1 MGTESEQVEIPKAL
15 AGAAFRVASEVSA
28 DAVLVLTEV
37 DGYIQQ
43 VNQVSSE
50 GDVRQ
55 PSVIVATSDQQCYE
69 KLGQCP
75 GVKLI
80 KVQAWQEGMG
90 RINQVISTCLREKH
104 VAKNQRLVCLI
115 CDGIENFPNSLFVLK
130 VTGEEKTVEMLAP
143 NPILANAVEL
153 SLEFSKGG
161 LDRKPIGAA
170 FMIGDTKTVLKY
182 SYQLYRFNPF
192 ENYKVSVDDRT
203 QWDLLKKYALAFD
216 GAFVVDDDGG
226 IVAACRYLDADRKVE
241 IPKGLGT
248 RHLSVASMT
257 AATGARGVTVSGE
270 DGLVRIFEK
279 GKIVAKINPYNK
291 IIEYTPDAV

>member
-1 MGTESEQVEIPKAL
+1 MGTERGQVEIPRAL

-28 DAVLVLTEV
+28 DAVLVLTEA

-43 VNQVSSE
+43 VNQVSYG
-50 GDVRQ
+50 GDVRP
-55 PSVIVATSDQQCYE
+55 PSVIVATSDQQCFE

-115 CDGIENFPNSLFVLK
+115 CDGIESFPSSLFVLK

-161 LDRKPIGAA
+161 SDRKPIGAA

-216 GAFVVDDDGG
+216 GAFVVDDDGTV
-226 IVAACRYLDADRKVE
+226 IAACRYLNSDRKVE

-248 RHLSVASMT
+248 RHLSVACMT

-270 DGLVRIFEK
+270 DGMVRIFEK
-279 GKIVAKINPYNK
+279 GKIMAKINPYNK

>member
-1 MGTESEQVEIPKAL
+1 VGTESEQVEVPRAL
-15 AGAAFRVASEVSA
+15 ADAAFRVASAVSA
-28 DAVLVLTEV
+28 DAVLVLTEA

-43 VNQVSSE
+43 VEHVILN
-50 GDVRQ
+50 GDIKQ
-55 PSVIVATSDQQCYE
+55 PNVIVATSDQECFE
-69 KLGQCP
+69 KLGQCS

-80 KVQAWQEGMG
+80 KIQAWQEGMG

-115 CDGIENFPNSLFVLK
+115 CDKLESFPNSLFVLN
-130 VTGEEKTVEMLAP
+130 VTGDEKAIEILGP
-143 NPILANAVEL
+143 DPILSNAVEF
-153 SLEFSKGG
+153 SLELSKGG
-161 LDRKPIGAA
+161 TDRKPIGAA

-192 ENYKVSVDDRT
+192 ENYKVSVGDRT
-203 QWDLLKKYALAFD
+203 QWDLLKKYASGFD

-226 IVAACRYLDADRKVE
+226 VIAACRYLNSDRKVE

-248 RHLSVASMT
+248 RHLSVACMT
-257 AATGARGVTVSGE
+257 AATGAKGVTVSGE

-279 GKIVAKINPYNK
+279 GRIVAKINPYSK
-291 IIEYTPDAV
+291 VIEYTQDAG